1 MTTSPY
7 ARWNAAETAAWLAFE
22 AATGGGN
29 VTQEAEAAAWQ
40 VYIAA
45 LAAAEVA
52 AYS

>member
-7 ARWNAAETAAWLAFE
+7 ARWNAAETAAWEAFE
-22 AATGGGN
+22 AATRGN